1 MLAFGPLLV
10 GSYLVMVA
18 DGIPTFDVKQTCR
31 GTEVAAIFPG
41 RNMETCI
48 QSEQSALEQLRK
60 AWAGFA
66 APDRAECVGLARMSG
81 PPSYVELI
89 TCLEMRRDMRRIRA
103 TSPDAPEQ
111 TGTTNSR
118 RKTR

>member
-1 MLAFGPLLV
+1 
-10 GSYLVMVA
+10 
-18 DGIPTFDVKQTCR
+18 
-31 GTEVAAIFPG
+31 
-41 RNMETCI
+41 
-48 QSEQSALEQLRK
+48 
-60 AWAGFA
+60 
-66 APDRAECVGLARMSG
+66 MSG

>member
-1 MLAFGPLLV
+1 MLVFGPLLV
-10 GSYLVMVA
+10 GSYLMMVA
-18 DGIPTFDVKQTCR
+18 DGIPTFDVRQTCR
-31 GTEVAAIFPG
+31 GTEVAIFPG

-48 QSEQSALEQLRK
+48 QSEQSALGQLRK
-60 AWAGFA
+60 DWAGFA
-66 APDRAECVGLARMSG
+66 ASDRAECVGLARMSG

-89 TCLEMRRDMRRIRA
+89 TCLEMRRDMRKLRA
-103 TSPDAPEQ
+103 TSPEAPEQ